1 MTTSFNLCRVSIA
14 TRLFVGSTLSVLVA
28 AIPFSLLMLFEV
40 FTHHTDT
47 LHESL
52 LLGLISIAL
61 GIFLGFI
68 VARIISKSILDS
80 IQCLERNINHV
91 IDREPL
97 EQPCAPEFAD
107 LFVKLTLL
115 KEIYERSGE
124 EKDELALLLGDLNE
138 NTLRNNQLLKK
149 LATDGQ
155 DDRGNKYQHGRFS
168 IT

>member
-14 TRLFVGSTLSVLVA
+14 TRLFVGSTVSILIATV
-28 AIPFSLLMLFEV
+28 PFATLMVYEIFENHSG
-40 FTHHTDT
+40 TIQ
-47 LHESL
+47 ESL
-52 LLGLISIAL
+52 ILGIASIVI

-68 VARIISKSILDS
+68 TSKLVSNSILQS
-80 IQCLERNINHV
+80 IQCLERNVNHV
-91 IDREPL
+91 IDGECL
-97 EQPCAPEFAD
+97 EKPCTSEFED

-115 KEIYERSGE
+115 KEIYERSSE
-124 EKDELALLLGDLNE
+124 EKDELALLLGDLNA

-168 IT
+168 TT